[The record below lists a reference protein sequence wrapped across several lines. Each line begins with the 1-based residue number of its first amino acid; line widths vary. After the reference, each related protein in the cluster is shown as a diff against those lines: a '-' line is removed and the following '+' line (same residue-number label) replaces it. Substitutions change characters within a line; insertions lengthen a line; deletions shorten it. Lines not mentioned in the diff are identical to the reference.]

1 MTMPPLPAPP
11 ADDGGDGTE
20 DSKALAAGEGDAQG
34 DTAGGDD
41 EEASGLVVD
50 GVRRGS
56 VLADD
61 DAVGAAVGV
70 ARADII
76 DQVQV
81 LAAPSPNVSPV
92 LWVQV
97 QRSQRTTTHPCLV
110 CTGHSVGDPGW
121 LCLAEHQLPIPILWC
136 VGGALLDHEGV
147 VFDDLLLP

>member
-1 MTMPPLPAPP
+1 MSPSASP
-11 ADDGGDGTE
+11 
-20 DSKALAAGEGDAQG
+20 S
-34 DTAGGDD
+34 AGGDD

-70 ARADII
+70 ARADVI

-81 LAAPSPNVSPV
+81 LAAPSPNVSSV

-97 QRSQRTTTHPCLV
+97 QRS
-110 CTGHSVGDPGW
+110 
-121 LCLAEHQLPIPILWC
+121 
-136 VGGALLDHEGV
+136 
-147 VFDDLLLP
+147 LLLCPADCDSPLSRVHRSLCR